1 MEQDDM
7 QDDALKRNGITD
19 GIIWKEMIIFF
30 FPLVIGSLVQQLYNT
45 VDAVIVGRFIGK
57 IALAAVGGSAANIT
71 FGVMQMFLS
80 ISAGATVSVAQ
91 NYGAKRFDAVHRAL
105 HTAYALT
112 LAASVIVT
120 VLALLFS
127 PHLLRLMETPE
138 ELMAPS
144 ILYMNIY
151 FGGIVFQFVYNMGSA
166 VMRAVGDSRR
176 PLIYL
181 GVCSVVNIVLDIL
194 FVIVFKWGITGA
206 AVATVAA
213 QAVSAILVT
222 ISLMRDYEE
231 MKLRIRDIRFDVR
244 MLRHQLRTG
253 LPGGMQ
259 AVMYTV
265 TNIIIQGVINGFGT
279 DVIAAWAAY
288 FKVDIVF
295 WAVCGSF
302 GVAATTFCGQNY
314 GAGHMHR
321 VKQSTRTALVMSSVL
336 NGSILILMI
345 VFARPLLML
354 FLTEDPVID
363 LGVYMM
369 HCLVPFYMISVFLE
383 ILNGALRG
391 LGNVLVPTA
400 FTMAALLLVRM
411 PWLLFYV
418 VHHRE
423 LFLLIVSYPLAWAS
437 NLVALVIY
445 YLYITRRKL
454 NIR

>member
-1 MEQDDM
+1 M
-7 QDDALKRNGITD
+7 QEEALKRNGITD
-19 GIIWKEMIIFF
+19 GIIWKEMLIFF

-45 VDAVIVGRFIGK
+45 VDAIIVGRFIGK
-57 IALAAVGGSAANIT
+57 IALASVGGSAANII

-80 ISAGATVSVAQ
+80 IAAGATVSVAQ
-91 NYGAKRFDAVHRAL
+91 NYGAKKFDAVHRAV

-112 LAASVIVT
+112 FAASIIVT
-120 VLALLFS
+120 VLALIFS
-127 PHLLRLMETPE
+127 PMLLRMMETPD

-166 VMRAVGDSRR
+166 IMRAVGDSRR

-194 FVIVFKWGITGA
+194 FVIIFKWGITGA

-222 ISLMRDYEE
+222 ISLTRDYDN
-231 MKLRIRDIRFDVR
+231 LRLSFREIRFDTR

-259 AVMYTV
+259 AVMYTI

-295 WAVCGSF
+295 WAVAGSF

-314 GAGHMHR
+314 GAGHNKR
-321 VKQSTRTALVMSSVL
+321 VSQSTRTALLMSSAL
-336 NGSILILMI
+336 NGSILILML
-345 VFARPLLML
+345 VFARPLLMM
-354 FLTEDPVID
+354 FLTEEHVID
-363 LGVYMM
+363 IGVTMM
-369 HCLVPFYMISVFLE
+369 HYLVPFYMISVFLE
-383 ILNGALRG
+383 ILNGSLRG
-391 LGNVLVPTA
+391 LGYVMIPTIM
-400 FTMAALLLVRM
+400 TLSALLFVRL

-418 VHHRE
+418 TSHRE
-423 LFLLIVSYPLAWAS
+423 LFLLIISYPMAWAS
-437 NLVALVIY
+437 NLVALIIY
-445 YLYITRRKL
+445 YFYIKRKIL
-454 NIR
+454 SQK